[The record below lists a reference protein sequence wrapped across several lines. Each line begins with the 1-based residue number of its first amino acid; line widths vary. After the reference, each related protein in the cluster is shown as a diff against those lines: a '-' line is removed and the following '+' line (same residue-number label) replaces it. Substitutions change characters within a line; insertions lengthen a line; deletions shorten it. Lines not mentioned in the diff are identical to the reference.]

1 MDNISSS
8 GDSQNKPRRGFLLG
22 FVIVLLTV
30 VFIAGLRWIF
40 SLSADAIGNSP
51 FLAFDYAVGL
61 TMIFLPCTLPLAFVI
76 VPLAMGKS
84 YAKGIGM
91 ALSFGI
97 GVLIT
102 LSVYGILIG
111 LFGQALGISRVE
123 TAKNILYVLAGAF
136 AVFFALGELGLTRF
150 RMPTFDVAVP
160 RFIQNQKDFLRAGLL
175 GLFLGNVGVGCP
187 NPLFNAII
195 IPQIIALGSP
205 FQGFIIMMVQALGR
219 ITPLL
224 ILAFLAVLGFNATK
238 FLVSRQGAV
247 LKLVGWSTVFIGGFL
262 LTLGLFTHDWW
273 VYSGMHS
280 ALEFITQE
288 NLITHILAGKVSGLG
303 HIHEIP
309 SGKGLFGQPLEWGTP
324 FMLFLWIFPMYWY
337 WLKNRE
343 AAKKQYFNL
352 MFWFIIIFSILLIA
366 VFGYLLPDQFIAR
379 WSKQEESAQDVR
391 GSALISRP
399 VKPVDVNDISRKAN
413 DIAPP
418 ITRKENQRIVVNLE
432 AKEVVAELAPGT
444 TYTYWTYNSAVPGP
458 FIRVK
463 EGDTIEIQLTHPEE
477 AGSHGHTEAHSDE
490 AEGSHGA
497 AGHAKHSIDLHAVEG
512 PGGGAVLTQVAPGE
526 TKRFEFKATRPGI
539 YVYHCASP
547 HIPTHVANGMYGL
560 ILVEPKNGLSKVD
573 KEFYVMQGEFYTKG
587 RFGEKRHQEFSLDK
601 LQSEEPEYFVFN
613 GKVGSLTGG
622 EALRVKVGETIRLFF
637 GVGSH
642 IASNFHIIGGILD
655 KLYPEGDIISSP
667 HRNVQTTIVPP
678 GGAAMIEFKLESPGK
693 YLLVDHSLSRAIDK
707 GALGEIIAEGEDHP
721 EIFKGL

>member
-30 VFIAGLRWIF
+30 VFIAGLRWI
-40 SLSADAIGNSP
+40 
-51 FLAFDYAVGL
+51 
-61 TMIFLPCTLPLAFVI
+61 LPLAFVI

-102 LSVYGILIG
+102 LSIYGILIG

-303 HIHEIP
+303 HVHEIP

-366 VFGYLLPDQFIAR
+366 VFGYLLPDQFVKNI
-379 WSKQEESAQDVR
+379 R
-391 GSALISRP
+391 GSMLISMP

-418 ITRKENQRIVVNLE
+418 ITRKENQRIVVSLE
-432 AKEVVAELAPGT
+432 AKEVIAELAPG
-444 TYTYWTYNSAVPGP
+444 
-458 FIRVK
+458 
-463 EGDTIEIQLTHPEE
+463 
-477 AGSHGHTEAHSDE
+477 
-490 AEGSHGA
+490 
-497 AGHAKHSIDLHAVEG
+497 
-512 PGGGAVLTQVAPGE
+512 
-526 TKRFEFKATRPGI
+526 
-539 YVYHCASP
+539 
-547 HIPTHVANGMYGL
+547 
-560 ILVEPKNGLSKVD
+560 
-573 KEFYVMQGEFYTKG
+573 
-587 RFGEKRHQEFSLDK
+587 
-601 LQSEEPEYFVFN
+601 
-613 GKVGSLTGG
+613 
-622 EALRVKVGETIRLFF
+622 
-637 GVGSH
+637 
-642 IASNFHIIGGILD
+642 
-655 KLYPEGDIISSP
+655 
-667 HRNVQTTIVPP
+667 
-678 GGAAMIEFKLESPGK
+678 
-693 YLLVDHSLSRAIDK
+693 
-707 GALGEIIAEGEDHP
+707 
-721 EIFKGL
+721 